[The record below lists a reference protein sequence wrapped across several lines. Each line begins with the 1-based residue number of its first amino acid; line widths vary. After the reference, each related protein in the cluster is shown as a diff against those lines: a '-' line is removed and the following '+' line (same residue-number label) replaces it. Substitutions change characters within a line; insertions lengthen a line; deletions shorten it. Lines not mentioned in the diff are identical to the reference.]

1 MMISGIDDQPSDSP
15 NSPIRSMHVL
25 AAAHLHFTHGDTVIA
40 DRMGT
45 TSAAR
50 AAYAHT
56 HALTGHTHAARA
68 HAHAAHA
75 KSVVRQREH
84 LLLVVAPL
92 SSRSGQELGLFR
104 VIERVKL
111 RLAAPQLDLLP
122 GRSHEIDWYEMTRA
136 PPMSWFHGE
145 VGDRARDGIHDH
157 ALQHP
162 AAAVATSDFASNAE
176 LRTLAHGGRLPS
188 LLHRTSEH
196 RVHPHHVV
204 IPRACVPG
212 RPETTGCR
220 SAAPPSTQARR
231 RRGERAEVM
240 CRLVPKGRAGNDAGL
255 FCLRERGSARR
266 CHR

>member
-1 MMISGIDDQPSDSP
+1 MMISGIDDQPSDPP

-25 AAAHLHFTHGDTVIA
+25 AAAHLHFTHGDTVIG

-50 AAYAHT
+50 AAHA
-56 HALTGHTHAARA
+56 HALTGHPHAPRP

-122 GRSHEIDWYEMTRA
+122 GRNHEIDWYEMTRA
-136 PPMSWFHGE
+136 PPMSWFDGK

-162 AAAVATSDFASNAE
+162 AAAVAASDFASNAE
-176 LRTLAHGGRLPS
+176 LRTLAHGGCLQS
-188 LLHRTSEH
+188 LLIELLNTGSIRTTWS
-196 RVHPHHVV
+196 
-204 IPRACVPG
+204 
-212 RPETTGCR
+212 
-220 SAAPPSTQARR
+220 
-231 RRGERAEVM
+231 
-240 CRLVPKGRAGNDAGL
+240 
-255 FCLRERGSARR
+255 
-266 CHR
+266 